1 METKRKTRT
10 GYEERVSTVQ
20 MQIAARSR
28 KHPDEALTNLNQFID
43 ADYMQ
48 ACFYTLNR
56 QSAVGVDGESWHE
69 YEAQLS
75 ERITRLLAGFK
86 DGTYKAPPVR
96 RTYIPKEDGSSRPL
110 GIPTIEDKLLQSA
123 VSNVLTPI
131 YEDMFYTSSYGFR
144 PGKSPHQALDA
155 LFKEVSFNR
164 KRFIIDADI
173 KNYFGS
179 INLVQ
184 LREFLDH
191 RIRDGVIRKMLD
203 KWLKAGVREED
214 QVSYPHTGTP
224 QGGIIS
230 PLLSNIFLHYVLDEW
245 FAKEIQPRLAG
256 QSFIIRYADDFVLG
270 FTNEQDAQRVMEVLF
285 KRFEKYGITLHPDK
299 TKLLA
304 LGNDE
309 DDDHHTFDFL
319 GFTHHMG
326 KSLKGY
332 PILKRHT
339 SKKKLKSSLKR
350 MNEWLR
356 RNRHTYSL
364 EGLVV
369 ELNCK
374 LDGYYEYYGITHN
387 SRSIGNYYYT
397 VKRLLFKWINRRGN
411 QKRLVWTQYALRVET
426 WSPLRVPTIRH
437 KFS

>member
-1 METKRKTRT
+1 MTTKKNSRT

-43 ADYMQ
+43 AEFLQ

-69 YEAQLS
+69 YEAQMS
-75 ERITRLLAGFK
+75 ERIPRLLAGFK

-96 RTYIPKEDGSSRPL
+96 RTYIPKEDGSKRPL
-110 GIPTIEDKLLQSA
+110 GIPTIEDKLLQNA
-123 VSNVLTPI
+123 VSKMLMPI
-131 YEDMFYTSSYGFR
+131 YEDMFYPSSYGFR
-144 PGKSPHQALDA
+144 PEKSQHQALDA
-155 LFKEVSFNR
+155 LFKEVSFNQ
-164 KRFIIDADI
+164 KRYIIDADI
-173 KNYFGS
+173 KNYFGT

-203 KWLKAGVREED
+203 KWLKAGVREEH
-214 QVSYPHTGTP
+214 QVSYPNMGTP
-224 QGGIIS
+224 QGGTIS

-245 FAKEIQPRLAG
+245 FVKEIQPRLAG
-256 QSFIIRYADDFVLG
+256 QSFMIRYADDFVLG
-270 FTNEQDAQRVMEVLF
+270 FTNEQDARRVMEVLF

-299 TKLLA
+299 TKLIDLN
-304 LGNDE
+304 NDA
-309 DDDHHTFDFL
+309 DDDNCTFDFL

-339 SKKKLKSSLKR
+339 SKKKFKSSMKR

-356 RNRHTYSL
+356 RNRHSFSL

-369 ELNCK
+369 ELNRK
-374 LDGYYEYYGITHN
+374 LSGHYEYYGITHN
-387 SRSIGNYYYT
+387 SRSIRIYYSE

-411 QKRLVWTQYALRVET
+411 QRKLSWSQYALRVDT
-426 WSPLRVPTIRH
+426 WSPLCLPTIRH